1 VELRRIPS
9 IVDRASYK
17 SGAGL
22 ELEPTASGGEQKDM
36 RIDLRF
42 ILLLLCFFLSGF
54 AALLYETAWAR
65 EFAFVFGT
73 SEFAVVSVLAAYMGG
88 LAAGAAV
95 AARLISHIRR
105 PILAYALLELGIAV
119 SALAVPWGIRAATW
133 VQTAIA
139 GGQSAPPDEA
149 SVAGSFFYAAC
160 SFVILMIP
168 TGLMGAT
175 LPLLARY
182 AVRRESQIGR
192 RVGVLYSVNTIGAV
206 VGAAATGFVILPM
219 LGLRN
224 TVYAG
229 AVTNALVF
237 GAAALLAR
245 NSTPLAQLSRSTSR
259 PSLRFH
265 WILPLIALS
274 GFASFTYEVV
284 WIRLLGIVLGGSI
297 QGLATMLASF
307 LLGIAIGSA
316 AAARLARDP
325 IRAAHGFAWAQI
337 GTATLSLIAFSLA
350 NRLPEL
356 AQGLEAG
363 RAGPPAGN
371 ALIAA
376 LVLLPGALCV
386 GATFPFA
393 VRLFARH
400 ESEAGPAAARVYAW
414 NTIGAISGALA
425 AGFVLLTSLRFAG
438 TICLAVGLNL
448 FLALATAGLTRP
460 ALRIAAGA
468 AVACLI
474 VLAIRPPQSP
484 EAMLRYGGSNTSKWK
499 GEITYYGVG
508 RSSTVMLFDDGTG
521 WRLVTNGQPEST
533 ILRPNPAPDRFIT
546 ARWLGMLPTLLR
558 PNARSM
564 LMIGLGGGLSV
575 EAVPTS
581 IESIHVIELEREVVR
596 AHHALESLRGFS
608 AIADPRVQ
616 VVVNDARGALMLT
629 DARFDTIVSQPS
641 HPWTAGASHLYTRE
655 FFSLVSDHLE
665 PGGVFVQWIGIA
677 FVDEP
682 LLRSLVATM
691 LEVFPEI
698 AVFRPVVGS
707 VLFAASHA
715 EIDPLMTTALALAA
729 SPSDY
734 SRHGLRRVE
743 DLITGWSLDR
753 EGAQLFSAD
762 ADINTDDRN
771 QLATRSAGLGDAAL
785 HPLRVNKI
793 LSQFDPLPSRA
804 AELKTTYLVRRLAAR
819 NETARA
825 VKLARS
831 LRDPTLRMTNL
842 GWAASNDAPRRAA
855 GYFRAALESD
865 PTSQS
870 ARFGLLAMRRRDVEA
885 NDPEVF
891 ELAESLEGAT
901 SAVVSGW
908 RLAAAGEWPALRELE
923 PALASAEWFDP
934 AYRDAQRLRIR
945 WRTASNDPALH
956 AEAVEIAREFL
967 RGKALPEDLFIGAE
981 AFAIANRGEGALQLL
996 GGRSSST
1003 GGDSRSAHPRA
1014 KTRER
1019 FHRRRLMLVH
1029 ARPESGERVSGA
1041 TRSAKLG

>member
-1 VELRRIPS
+1 
-9 IVDRASYK
+9 
-17 SGAGL
+17 
-22 ELEPTASGGEQKDM
+22 M
-36 RIDLRF
+36 RFDLRF

-95 AARLISHIRR
+95 AARLISRIRR
-105 PILAYALLELGIAV
+105 PILAYALLELGIAA
-119 SALAVPWGIRAATW
+119 SALAVPQGIRAAIW
-133 VQTAIA
+133 LQTAIA

-149 SVAGSFFYAAC
+149 SVAGSLFYAAC
-160 SFVILMIP
+160 SFAILMIP

-182 AVRRESQIGR
+182 AVRQESQIGH
-192 RVGVLYSVNTIGAV
+192 RVGVLYSVNTVGAV

-224 TVYAG
+224 TVYIG

-245 NSTPLAQLSRSTSR
+245 HSAPLPQLSPSTSR
-259 PSLRFH
+259 SSLRFH

-316 AAARLARDP
+316 VAARLARNP
-325 IRAAHGFAWAQI
+325 VRAAHGFAWAQI
-337 GTATLSLIAFSLA
+337 GAATLSLIAFSLA
-350 NRLPEL
+350 NQLPEL
-356 AQGLEAG
+356 AQGLGAG
-363 RAGPPAGN
+363 RAGSLTGN
-371 ALIAA
+371 ALVAA
-376 LVLLPGALCV
+376 LALLPGALCV

-414 NTIGAISGALA
+414 NTVGAISGALA
-425 AGFVLLTSLRFAG
+425 AGFVLLTSLHFAG
-438 TICLAVGLNL
+438 TICLAAGLNL

-460 ALRIAAGA
+460 ALRIVAGVA
-468 AVACLI
+468 AVCLA
-474 VLAIRPPQSP
+474 VLAIHPPESP
-484 EAMLRYGGSNTSKWK
+484 WAVLRYNGSSASRWK
-499 GEITYYGVG
+499 GDITYYGVG
-508 RSSTVMLFDDGTG
+508 RSSTVLLFDEGIG

-533 ILRPNPAPDRFIT
+533 ILRPSPAPERFIT

-564 LMIGLGGGLSV
+564 LMIGLGGGLSI
-575 EAVPTS
+575 EAVPAS
-581 IESIHVIELEREVVR
+581 IESIHVIELEREVTR
-596 AHHALESLRGFS
+596 AHHALEPLRGFS

-682 LLRSLVATM
+682 LLRSIVATL
-691 LEVFPEI
+691 LEAFPEV
-698 AVFRPVVGS
+698 AVFRPIAGS
-707 VLFAASHA
+707 VLFAASNA
-715 EIDPLMTTALALAA
+715 KIDPVMTTALALAA

-734 SRHGLRRVE
+734 SRYGLRRTE
-743 DLITGWSLDR
+743 DLIAGWSLDL
-753 EGAQLFSAD
+753 EGAQHFSAD

-785 HPLRVNKI
+785 RPRHLNQI

-804 AELKTTYLVRRLAAR
+804 AELETTYLVRRLTAR
-819 NETARA
+819 SETARA
-825 VKLARS
+825 VNLAKS
-831 LRDPTLRMTNL
+831 QRDPTQRMTDL
-842 GWAASNDAPRRAA
+842 GWAASSDSPKRAA
-855 GYFRAALESD
+855 AHFRAVLERD

-870 ARFGLLAMRRRDVEA
+870 ARFGLLAMRRRAVEA
-885 NDPEVF
+885 NDPEVS
-891 ELAESLEGAT
+891 ELAEPLEGAA

-923 PALASAEWFDP
+923 SELASAEGLDP
-934 AYRDAQRLRIR
+934 AYQDAQRLRVR
-945 WRTASNDPALH
+945 WRTASDDPALH

-967 RGKALPEDLFIGAE
+967 RSRVLPEDLIIGAK
-981 AFAIANRGEGALQLL
+981 AFAVANQGEGALQLL
-996 GGRSSST
+996 
-1003 GGDSRSAHPRA
+1003 DSLS
-1014 KTRER
+1014 K
-1019 FHRRRLMLVH
+1019 RRRKPRPLVD
-1029 ARPESGERVSGA
+1029 AGVELIDSLPPEVDQAQRAAIRDRLIRRPGP
-1041 TRSAKLG
+1041 AKGSIDDG